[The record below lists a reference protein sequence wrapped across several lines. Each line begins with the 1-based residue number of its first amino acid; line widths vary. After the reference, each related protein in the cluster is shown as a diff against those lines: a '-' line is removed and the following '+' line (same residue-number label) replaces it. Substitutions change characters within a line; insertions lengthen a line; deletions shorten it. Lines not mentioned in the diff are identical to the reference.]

1 MPVLENDA
9 MNLFSRKINQVL
21 MAACVGLTLAAGA
34 ALAQAPA
41 ADAPGRPDA
50 KTVGDWTVRCFPI
63 QSPSP
68 CDIFQEQDYQK
79 TGQRVLSISIAYVP
93 SMDKHA
99 IQISVP
105 LDISIQKGVTLQ
117 TDAYTSPTLKYR
129 RCDRNGCYIEMAVDN
144 ALVEGLAK
152 SGAEGKV
159 NIAADNGKNYTLKF
173 SLKGFAQAHDD
184 MVAQARAKAKP
195 VEQQAAA
202 PAATP

>member
-1 MPVLENDA
+1 
-9 MNLFSRKINQVL
+9 MNLFPRKINQTL
-21 MAACVGLTLAAGA
+21 MAACAGLMLAAGA
-34 ALAQAPA
+34 ALAQQAPA
-41 ADAPGRPDA
+41 ADGAPGRPDV

-105 LDISIQKGVTLQ
+105 LDISIPKGVTLQ
-117 TDAYTSPTLKYR
+117 TDTYTSPVLKYR

-144 ALVEGLAK
+144 GLVEGLAK

-173 SLKGFAQAHDD
+173 SLKGFSQAHDD

-195 VEQQAAA
+195 VEQSA
-202 PAATP
+202 AATPAGAPKKP

>member
-1 MPVLENDA
+1 
-9 MNLFSRKINQVL
+9 MNLFSRKINQTL
-21 MAACVGLTLAAGA
+21 MAACAGLVLATGA
-34 ALAQAPA
+34 ALAQQAPA
-41 ADAPGRPDA
+41 ADGAPGRPDV

-105 LDISIQKGVTLQ
+105 LDISIPKGVILQ
-117 TDAYTSPTLKYR
+117 TDTYTSPVLKYR

-144 ALVEGLAK
+144 SLVEGLAK

-173 SLKGFAQAHDD
+173 SLKGFSQAHDD
-184 MVAQARAKAKP
+184 MAAQARAKAKP
-195 VEQQAAA
+195 VEQSAAAA
-202 PAATP
+202 PAKP

>member
-1 MPVLENDA
+1 

-105 LDISIQKGVTLQ
+105 LDINIPKGVTLQ
-117 TDAYTSPTLKYR
+117 TDTYTSPVLKYR

-144 ALVEGLAK
+144 GLVEGLAK
-152 SGAEGKV
+152 SGDKGKV
-159 NIAADNGKNYTLKF
+159 NIAADNGKNYTLNF
-173 SLKGFAQAHDD
+173 SLKGFSQAHDD

-195 VEQQAAA
+195 VEQGA
-202 PAATP
+202 AATPAKP

>member
-1 MPVLENDA
+1 

-21 MAACVGLTLAAGA
+21 VTASVGLMLAAGA
-34 ALAQAPA
+34 ALAQQAPA
-41 ADAPGRPDA
+41 ADAAAPGRPDV
-50 KTVGDWTVRCFPI
+50 KNVGDWMVRCFPI

-117 TDAYTSPTLKYR
+117 TDSYTSPVLKYR

-144 ALVEGLAK
+144 AMVESLAK
-152 SGAEGKV
+152 SGADGKV
-159 NIAADNGKNYTLKF
+159 NIAADNGKSYTLKF
-173 SLKGFAQAHDD
+173 SLKGSARAHGDRAAQAK
-184 MVAQARAKAKP
+184 AKAKP
-195 VEQQAAA
+195 VQQS
-202 PAATP
+202 AATPGAPAKP

>member
-1 MPVLENDA
+1 
-9 MNLFSRKINQVL
+9 MNLFSRKINQTL
-21 MAACVGLTLAAGA
+21 MAAFAGLMLTAGA
-34 ALAQAPA
+34 AMAQQAPA
-41 ADAPGRPDA
+41 ADGAPGRPDA

-105 LDISIQKGVTLQ
+105 LDISIPKGLTLQ
-117 TDAYTSPTLKYR
+117 TDTYTSPVLKYR

-144 ALVEGLAK
+144 TLVEGLAK
-152 SGAEGKV
+152 SGDKGKV
-159 NIAADNGKNYTLKF
+159 NIAADNGKNYALNF
-173 SLKGFAQAHDD
+173 SLKGFSQAHDD

-195 VEQQAAA
+195 VEQSAAAA
-202 PAATP
+202 PAKP